1 MDNRHPLLLEIEAKL
16 NVGLS
21 AEEMAAMEEK
31 AEQFKQEYLNHPK
44 NKQLRQ
50 QSYEYNERE
59 MEKENA
65 KGREA
70 WLKHELFGEQER
82 T

>member
-1 MDNRHPLLLEIEAKL
+1 LKKLWGKDVDNRHPLLLEIESKL

-21 AEEMAAMEEK
+21 PEEMAAMEEK

-65 KGREA
+65 KGR
-70 WLKHELFGEQER
+70 
-82 T
+82 